1 MATVSNTMAT
11 EVKLDTVSAA
21 SSLKTLNNAI
31 KATTNEWKANEISL
45 KSAKN
50 SLGAAQAKYEGL
62 GKTMQALQAKI
73 DKLKERQASL
83 DTSTTKGSDNYARL
97 SKDLANAENKMA
109 SLTAQQ
115 GRAKKSVDYYQSG
128 LADLQERY
136 KSITSV
142 SKSYVEALENQGNKA
157 QAGRAKLNGL
167 RESYRNLSDQ
177 LKIQQTELAKLKTSS
192 GGASEAYNKQLVRV
206 NQTTASMAKQKT
218 EIGRLAGKYGTM
230 SSSMAKM
237 SDGAAKARH
246 RIANIGQAFKGAAIT
261 AAAGLTSLGAATIA
275 GAKKATNL
283 NKVYQVNQNLL
294 VTSGEKA
301 RQAISQVSKM
311 QRDGAK
317 YSVKYGVA
325 QQEIAEQYQDLI
337 KRGHTGAEAIAV
349 MKSELQASVASG
361 DDFKDVIKVSSQAI
375 EAFGMKT
382 NNTAKMMK
390 NTKRVVNDLAYAS
403 DVTATDFHSLG
414 KGMEYVGDTANNAGF
429 SIEQTSA
436 AMGELSNHGMEAD
449 KAGTGLRKTITSL
462 ASPTNTA
469 MGALKEI
476 GIKST
481 KIFQDAKG
489 NFKSLPAIFKIIED
503 HTKNLGGADKADV
516 FKRIFGQTG
525 MQAAQ
530 TLAKYD
536 GSLKKLTDDVTK
548 AGEKGKYVETLAK
561 RNSDNAK
568 MNVERFKMA
577 GQQLEIMMGTKLL
590 PVITRSAQDMTKA
603 FNNKDTQKGL
613 TWLIGG
619 VAKLASGFLKIIEFA
634 SNHTK
639 TVAAFAV
646 AFGSVLAVSKI
657 ARFIAATTEAID
669 VIKNF
674 TIVQKA
680 LNSAFLTNPIVLAV
694 AAIVA
699 LGVAF
704 YEAYKHIKPFRDVVN
719 GVASAIGKWAKG
731 TFKSAEKVLS
741 SFGKTVKNV
750 MKGIGEFF
758 TGKLGWEQAISHAI
772 GKMTSSAKKAFKPV
786 SNVFKSFINGVKAI
800 FKGFGKVLEIIL
812 IAPLA
817 LEVGIAIKTWQKIKK
832 PVMSVVNAIKS
843 GVSKG
848 FKAVSKAVSSIW
860 KGITSSTKKAW
871 NLVYKYVISLV
882 TKVYKAVAK
891 YIVKATVKAISNSW
905 KTIKSLTHSSWLLIQ
920 KYIVKPVEYIWKIIQ
935 KYIIKNFVRGITRTW
950 DILKD
955 LTHDAWLLIKKYTV
969 NPVISAYK
977 TVSKW
982 INKLLNTITHV
993 LGSIKK
999 VWNGIWNSI
1008 SNTFKSIWKN
1018 IKSIAQDGINDVISI
1033 LDTGIGGIDSVIHAF
1048 GGKKKAI
1055 GTISKVH
1062 LATGTGAFSGN
1073 RKAITKP
1080 TMAVLNDGNDSPETG
1095 NKEAVFLPN
1104 GQSGIVQGRNTQ
1116 AMLPAGTEVLNASET
1131 KLFMGMQGITHF
1143 AKGSSNWFGNIMSGI
1158 GSGIGDVS
1166 GWLVKKATGLKKF
1179 FTTAEKIIAH
1189 PIKTLDSM
1197 FNYTKAG
1204 AGVVADI
1211 TKGMFN
1217 NVKKQAG
1224 NWWSSLWSMVD
1235 LDGDGGATGSG
1246 TRKKFIEEAMK
1257 LSKRAN
1263 YKYSETKGR
1272 LGPNYYDCS
1281 GLVYEALK
1289 HIGVT
1294 LSGSTTVPEYNSTHS
1309 VSWGKSVP
1317 GDLAFWGAGGT
1328 DHVGIVTST
1337 NGAGRMWNAE
1347 NPTDGIK
1354 SAPIKGFMGGFAGL
1368 RRIAQLNG
1376 GKGDDSSKKGTGNTK
1391 GIKSQVGSGF
1401 FKFMSKLADMFGDNS
1416 STTGSSAK
1424 PSGDHMHWLKQAGIP
1439 TSDYGM
1445 YNYII
1450 TKESGWNPKA
1460 TNSGSGAY
1468 GLPQALPASKMARSG
1483 SDWKTNPITQLKWMK
1498 WYVNDGNYHSIQQA
1512 YNHEKSI
1519 GWYANGGISRVAQ
1532 LAHISEGNKTE
1543 SIVPWDITKRAR
1555 AYQIMDTTMK
1565 EFAKT
1570 DKPQQSTTQ
1579 STQSTDLS
1587 ELIKQGKEIIGLMA
1601 ELISGQQNPVPA
1613 VVSDKAIYNGYNR
1626 MSTKTKLSKNLGR
1639 GYTNGIQ

>member
-1 MATVSNTMAT
+1 MAKVSNTMAT

-45 KSAKN
+45 KSAKD

-142 SKSYVEALENQGNKA
+142 SKSYAEALENQGNKA

-177 LKIQQTELAKLKTSS
+177 LKIQQNELAKLKTSS

-230 SSSMAKM
+230 SSSMAKL

-414 KGMEYVGDTANNAGF
+414 KGMEYVGDTAKNAGF

-462 ASPTNTA
+462 ASPTNAA

-481 KIFQDAKG
+481 KVFQDAKG

-503 HTKNLGGADKADV
+503 HTKKLGGADKADV

-590 PVITRSAQDMTKA
+590 PVITRATQDMTKA

-634 SNHTK
+634 SKHTK
-639 TVAAFAV
+639 TIAAFAV

-657 ARFIAATTEAID
+657 ARFIAATTEAIG
-669 VIKNF
+669 VIKNLVV
-674 TIVQKA
+674 VQKLVTSAQWLFNVA
-680 LNSAFLTNPIVLAV
+680 LDANPIGIAVVAIGALA
-694 AAIVA
+694 A
-699 LGVAF
+699 GF
-704 YEAYKHIKPFRDVVN
+704 YEAYKHIKPFREWVNKTVKSVVHL
-719 GVASAIGKWAKG
+719 GKSIGKWAGHIGKSVKNG
-731 TFKSAEKVLS
+731 INGISRNWNKFKSSFKKSWDKHWSAVGTSLKHSWNTSVHNTKSFFGSMGSHFNSFKKSFANSWTNHWNNMRSKLHSYWNKDLKHTKV
-741 SFGKTVKNV
+741 FGISMGTW
-750 MKGIGEFF
+750 
-758 TGKLGWEQAISHAI
+758 LG
-772 GKMTSSAKKAFKPV
+772 AFK
-786 SNVFKSFINGVKAI
+786 KSFKNGWTSLVSGVKSI
-800 FKGFGKVLEIIL
+800 FSGLWKDLKGLAKDGMNDMINIINS
-812 IAPLA
+812 
-817 LEVGIAIKTWQKIKK
+817 GI
-832 PVMSVVNAIKS
+832 
-843 GVSKG
+843 
-848 FKAVSKAVSSIW
+848 
-860 KGITSSTKKAW
+860 
-871 NLVYKYVISLV
+871 NLV
-882 TKVYKAVAK
+882 
-891 YIVKATVKAISNSW
+891 
-905 KTIKSLTHSSWLLIQ
+905 
-920 KYIVKPVEYIWKIIQ
+920 
-935 KYIIKNFVRGITRTW
+935 
-950 DILKD
+950 
-955 LTHDAWLLIKKYTV
+955 
-969 NPVISAYK
+969 
-977 TVSKW
+977 
-982 INKLLNTITHV
+982 
-993 LGSIKK
+993 
-999 VWNGIWNSI
+999 
-1008 SNTFKSIWKN
+1008 
-1018 IKSIAQDGINDVISI
+1018 DG
-1033 LDTGIGGIDSVIHAF
+1033 VIHTF

-1055 GTISKVH
+1055 GDIGHVH
-1062 LATGTGAFSGN
+1062 FATGTGAFSGT

-1104 GQSGIVQGRNTQ
+1104 GQSGIVQGRNTK

-1143 AKGSSNWFGNIMSGI
+1143 AKGSGNWFGNIMSGI

-1166 GWLVKKATGLKKF
+1166 GWLVKKTAGLKKF

-1189 PIKTLDSM
+1189 PIKSLDSM

-1309 VSWGKSVP
+1309 VSWGKAVP
-1317 GDLAFWGAGGT
+1317 GDLAFWGAGGSG
-1328 DHVGIVTST
+1328 HVGVVTST

-1483 SDWKTNPITQLKWMK
+1483 SDWRTNPITQLKWMK

-1512 YNHEKSI
+1512 YNHEKNI
-1519 GWYANGGISRVAQ
+1519 GWYADGGISKVAQ
-1532 LAHISEGNKTE
+1532 LAHLSEGNKTE

-1570 DKPQQSTTQ
+1570 DKPQQSTNQ
-1579 STQSTDLS
+1579 ATQSTDLS

-1613 VVSDKAIYNGYNR
+1613 VVSDNAIYSGYNR
-1626 MSTKTKLSKNLGR
+1626 VKTKKDVSKNLGR
-1639 GYTNGIQ
+1639 GYINNGI

>member
-1 MATVSNTMAT
+1 MAKVSNTMAT

-21 SSLKTLNNAI
+21 SSLKALNNAI

-45 KSAKN
+45 KSAN
-50 SLGAAQAKYEGL
+50 DSLGAAQAKYEGL

-142 SKSYVEALENQGNKA
+142 SKSYAEALENQGNKA

-177 LKIQQTELAKLKTSS
+177 LKIQQNELAKLKTSS

-414 KGMEYVGDTANNAGF
+414 KGMEYVGDTAKNAGF

-462 ASPTNTA
+462 ASPTNAA

-481 KIFQDAKG
+481 KVFQDAKG

-503 HTKNLGGADKADV
+503 HTKKLGGADKADV
-516 FKRIFGQTG
+516 LKRIFGQTG

-530 TLAKYD
+530 VLTKYD
-536 GSLKKLTDDVTK
+536 GSLKKLTNDVTE
-548 AGEKGKYVETLAK
+548 AGKKGEYVQKLANK
-561 RNSDNAK
+561 NSNNAK

-577 GQQLEIMMGTKLL
+577 GQQLQIMMGSKLL
-590 PVITRSAQDMTKA
+590 PVITRAAQDMAKA

-634 SNHTK
+634 SKHTK
-639 TVAAFAV
+639 TIAAFAV

-657 ARFIAATTEAID
+657 ARFIAATTEAIG
-669 VIKNF
+669 VIKNLVV
-674 TIVQKA
+674 VQKLVTSAQWLFNVA
-680 LNSAFLTNPIVLAV
+680 LDANPIGIAVVAIGALA
-694 AAIVA
+694 A
-699 LGVAF
+699 GF
-704 YEAYKHIKPFRDVVN
+704 YEAYKHIKPFREWVNKTVKSVVHL
-719 GVASAIGKWAKG
+719 GKSIGKWADHIGKSVKNG
-731 TFKSAEKVLS
+731 INGISRNWNKFKSSFKKSWDKHWSAVGSSLKHSWNTSVHNTKSFFGSMGSHFNSFKS
-741 SFGKTVKNV
+741 SFSHSWTSHWNNMRSKLHSYWNKDLKHTKVFGISMGTWLGAFKKSFNNGWKSLVSGV
-750 MKGIGEFF
+750 KGIF
-758 TGKLGWEQAISHAI
+758 TGLWKDLKKLA
-772 GKMTSSAKKAFKPV
+772 
-786 SNVFKSFINGVKAI
+786 SNGMNDMIN
-800 FKGFGKVLEIIL
+800 IINS
-812 IAPLA
+812 
-817 LEVGIAIKTWQKIKK
+817 GI
-832 PVMSVVNAIKS
+832 
-843 GVSKG
+843 
-848 FKAVSKAVSSIW
+848 
-860 KGITSSTKKAW
+860 
-871 NLVYKYVISLV
+871 NLV
-882 TKVYKAVAK
+882 
-891 YIVKATVKAISNSW
+891 
-905 KTIKSLTHSSWLLIQ
+905 
-920 KYIVKPVEYIWKIIQ
+920 
-935 KYIIKNFVRGITRTW
+935 
-950 DILKD
+950 
-955 LTHDAWLLIKKYTV
+955 
-969 NPVISAYK
+969 
-977 TVSKW
+977 
-982 INKLLNTITHV
+982 
-993 LGSIKK
+993 
-999 VWNGIWNSI
+999 
-1008 SNTFKSIWKN
+1008 
-1018 IKSIAQDGINDVISI
+1018 DG
-1033 LDTGIGGIDSVIHAF
+1033 VIHTF

-1055 GTISKVH
+1055 GDIGHVH
-1062 LATGTGAFSGN
+1062 FATGTGILSGN

-1143 AKGSSNWFGNIMSGI
+1143 AKGSGNWFGNLMSGI

-1189 PIKTLDSM
+1189 PIKSLDSM

-1272 LGPNYYDCS
+1272 LGPDYYDCS

-1309 VSWGKSVP
+1309 VSWGKAVP
-1317 GDLAFWGAGGT
+1317 GDLAFWGSGGS

-1376 GKGDDSSKKGTGNTK
+1376 GKGDDSSSKKGTGSTK

-1424 PSGDHMHWLKQAGIP
+1424 PTGDHMHWLKQAGIP

-1460 TNSGSGAY
+1460 TNPGTGAY
-1468 GLPQALPASKMARSG
+1468 GLPQSLPASKMARSG

-1498 WYVNDGNYHSIQQA
+1498 WYVNDGNYHSITQA

-1555 AYQIMDTTMK
+1555 AYQIMDSTMK

-1579 STQSTDLS
+1579 ATQSTDLS

-1613 VVSDKAIYNGYNR
+1613 VVSANDVYNGYNR
-1626 MSTKTKLSKNLGR
+1626 MNTKIKLSKNLGR
-1639 GYTNGIQ
+1639 GYVNGIQ